1 MSELLLRPLDFAS
14 LGEAVKTM
22 LTLIA
27 LCSARMYALALTF
40 PPFGDDAVKGVVR
53 NGLVLVVGAYIAWGQ
68 PLDVVK
74 TLTTMQLFVL
84 ILKEGMLGLMLGFA
98 CAVVF
103 WVAESVGSLI
113 DNQAGF
119 NNVQQTNPMSGQ
131 ESTPLGN
138 VMGQLAH
145 ACFWMLGGIGV
156 LIGLLF
162 ESFQWWPLSRIA
174 PDWSAVLLQFT
185 QHHLASLMRMT
196 IVLAAPT
203 MLVLLLIDIGF
214 GLIGKTAEKLEPN
227 SLAQPVKGVV
237 AMLMVALL
245 VGVFFHEARPLL
257 SLQHLQAEID
267 AWLKSAG
274 TPR

>member
-1 MSELLLRPLDFAS
+1 MRPLDFVT
-14 LGEAVKTM
+14 LGESVKAL

-27 LCSARMYALALTF
+27 LCSARMYALALVF
-40 PPFGDDAVKGVVR
+40 PPFGDDAIKGVTR
-53 NGLVLVVGAYIAWGQ
+53 NGLVLVIGLYIAWGQ
-68 PLDVVK
+68 PLGVVK
-74 TLTTMQLFVL
+74 DLTTLQLLVL
-84 ILKEGMLGLMLGFA
+84 VLKEGMLGLMLGFA

-103 WVAESVGSLI
+103 WVAEAVGALI

-156 LIGLLF
+156 LIGLVF
-162 ESFQWWPLSRIA
+162 ESFHWWPLSRVA

-185 QHHLASLMRMT
+185 QHQLAALMRMT
-196 IVLAAPT
+196 IVLAAPV
-203 MLVLLLIDIGF
+203 MLVLLLIDIGL
-214 GLIGKTAEKLEPN
+214 GLIGKTADKLEPN
-227 SLAQPVKGVV
+227 SLSQPIKGAV

-257 SLQHLQAEID
+257 GLQHLQAEID
-267 AWLKSAG
+267 GWLKSAG
-274 TPR
+274 VVR